1 MASMLQ
7 KRIAMRRKIHIL
19 RAHTTSSKSVKRS
32 FINTAALLYI
42 YKLKLKLEAMKRE
55 YLNLMATKR
64 EYLKLMKHMQVSEDV
79 EVQKLGQR
87 FLVRVNCEKGA
98 DRLVTILEAFDEMG
112 LNVQQARVSC
122 NNCFAMEAIAVAQ
135 DQALDVKE
143 VTKALLKTIE
153 KKVGDG
159 THSRSLENPVAND
172 QSK

>member
-1 MASMLQ
+1 
-7 KRIAMRRKIHIL
+7 
-19 RAHTTSSKSVKRS
+19 
-32 FINTAALLYI
+32 
-42 YKLKLKLEAMKRE
+42 
-55 YLNLMATKR
+55 
-64 EYLKLMKHMQVSEDV
+64 V

-143 VTKALLKTIE
+143 VTKALLRTIE

-159 THSRSLENPVAND
+159 THSRSLENPVANE
-172 QSK
+172 SK